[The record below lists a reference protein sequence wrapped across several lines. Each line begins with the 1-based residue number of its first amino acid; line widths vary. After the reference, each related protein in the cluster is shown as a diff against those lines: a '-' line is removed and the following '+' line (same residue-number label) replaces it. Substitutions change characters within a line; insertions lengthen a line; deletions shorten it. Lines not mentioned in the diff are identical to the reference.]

1 MKETK
6 GCAFIFP
13 EEIGKTIKW
22 LDDFLLAHCKIKS
35 LLGNFELLF
44 SNKQNIAI
52 FLQLHEIYSIFYEL
66 SSDYPSVI
74 TLSSPCRNISNERK
88 TLKNSSGND
97 HKNSMIAWKK
107 DFNILT
113 KFIGKIDLTIRDR
126 GTNSIFVLFQR
137 NQIVFFR
144 EADIS

>member
-1 MKETK
+1 MKKTK
-6 GCAFIFP
+6 GCALYIPWRNRENNKVTRRFFVGTFAKLNLFG
-13 EEIGKTIKW
+13 EILNFFFQTN
-22 LDDFLLAHCKIKS
+22 KI
-35 LLGNFELLF
+35 LLF
-44 SNKQNIAI
+44 S
-52 FLQLHEIYSIFYEL
+52 YSYMRFIFYEL

-126 GTNSIFVLFQR
+126 GTNSIFVLFFLR